1 MKSLPALVVPLML
14 LLPARSA
21 GQFTPQDVAPV
32 DRVVAIVGDSVVL
45 ESQIT
50 ERLLDL
56 QTQQVPLPED
66 PAELEALRTELL
78 DQLVN
83 ELLVVQAALRDTT
96 IVVADDQVEDAV
108 QQDIDQRVNSLGG
121 QDALQAA
128 LDAQGLTMQ
137 TFREV
142 LRNQTR
148 KQILSRQFMTKQQRT
163 IRVVPVTESE
173 IREFYEANRAQLGQR
188 PATVTFRQVVIEPT
202 PSEEADSTAL
212 AKADSLLGLLLV
224 EGEDFEELAKRV
236 SDDPGSRQLG
246 GDLGWFRRGS
256 GFVRE
261 FEDAAFALFSGQV
274 SNPVRTQFGYH
285 LIKVD
290 RVRGAER
297 KARHILISFD
307 MGPEDVERTRAL
319 ADSLLARARA
329 GESLEEIGETYHS
342 ESVPDSL
349 TVTMDRV
356 STLPPAYVGALGNGS
371 PGQFFGPFDI
381 ASGPQTLVGILEIV
395 DVRVAGEYR
404 FEDLEADIRQRLQ
417 QDKILQQ
424 LMDDLRARSYVE
436 IVM

>member
-1 MKSLPALVVPLML
+1 MRSLFALIGL
-14 LLPARSA
+14 LGLLTPGAA
-21 GQFTPQDVAPV
+21 QGQFTPGEVAPV

-56 QTQQVPLPED
+56 RTQQVPVPED
-66 PAELEALRTELL
+66 PAELDALRRELL

-83 ELLVVQAALRDTT
+83 ELLVVQAALEDST
-96 IVVADDQVEDAV
+96 IVVADEQVEEAV
-108 QQDIDQRVNSLGG
+108 QQDIDQRATSLGG
-121 QDALQAA
+121 QGALQEA
-128 LDAQGLTMQ
+128 LTAQGLNMQ
-137 TFREV
+137 SFREV

-148 KQILSRQFMTKQQRT
+148 KQILSRQFMAKQQRT
-163 IRVVPVTESE
+163 VRVVPVTEAE
-173 IREFYEANRAQLGQR
+173 IRDFYEENRSQLGQR

-202 PSEEADSTAL
+202 PTEEADSTAL
-212 AKADSLLGLLLV
+212 AKADSILGLLLQ
-224 EGEDFEELAKRV
+224 GEDFEEMARRV
-236 SDDPGSRQLG
+236 SDDPGSKQLG

-261 FEDAAFALFSGQV
+261 FEDATFSLFSGQI

-290 RVRGAER
+290 RVRGPER

-307 MGPEDVERTRAL
+307 MGPEDVDRTRAL
-319 ADSLLARARA
+319 ADSLLTRARG
-329 GESLEEIGETYHS
+329 GEPLEDIAREYHS
-342 ESVPDSL
+342 ETVPDSL

-356 STLPPAYVGALGNGS
+356 STLPPAYVTALGNGS
-371 PGQFFGPFDI
+371 AGEFFGPFDI
-381 ASGPQTLVGILEIV
+381 VSGPQTLVGILEIL

-404 FEDLEADIRQRLQ
+404 FEDLETDIRQRLQ
-417 QDKILQQ
+417 QQKILQQ
-424 LMDDLRARSYVE
+424 LMDDLRAKSYVE